1 MGITSVDPAAL
12 RAAALRMDTA
22 ADIVLGILR
31 AHLAD
36 LRFDAVAAGRDYG
49 AAGVAV
55 REVLDRLV
63 ADVTQWAVAA
73 RETGA
78 SGADHNLH
86 LGLHDPTAQFGANL
100 VAVVGHKTAIGQPV
114 SGLL

>member
-49 AAGVAV
+49 A
-55 REVLDRLV
+55 DRYGD
-63 ADVTQWAVAA
+63 AESRAVAA
-73 RETGA
+73 LR
-78 SGADHNLH
+78 
-86 LGLHDPTAQFGANL
+86 
-100 VAVVGHKTAIGQPV
+100 
-114 SGLL
+114 

>member
-31 AHLAD
+31 AHLA
-36 LRFDAVAAGRDYG
+36 AGRDYG
-49 AAGVAV
+49 AAGAAV

-78 SGADHNLH
+78 ALRVGADRY
-86 LGLHDPTAQFGANL
+86 GEAESRA
-100 VAVVGHKTAIGQPV
+100 VAA
-114 SGLL
+114 LR

>member
-49 AAGVAV
+49 AAGAAV

-78 SGADHNLH
+78 ALRVGADRY
-86 LGLHDPTAQFGANL
+86 GDAESRA
-100 VAVVGHKTAIGQPV
+100 VAA
-114 SGLL
+114 LR